1 MDSKEKIMKPCRDVT
16 LEHRVGFVLG
26 ALFLTLCLVGLPGK
40 SFAET
45 ISLTPEGSLTIIES
59 TAPLAAPLA
68 YVSGGTGLTG
78 YANCWPTSLTCF
90 GSAVSPAA
98 AASAADHLW
107 LQFDPAIIWSSS
119 TPLSQVFAVPG
130 LDHLDLAAGEY
141 PGEYLEFI
149 IWGATSASGPWEEGT
164 ILAIYRDG
172 FDTDTSTFV
181 GISDNLTSLWGFSQ
195 AYPYFMATSGDH
207 VVGFSSP
214 GEGEIDALVAPVPEP
229 ASLLL
234 LGSGLAGV
242 IALKRKQKISKQK
255 ML

>member
-1 MDSKEKIMKPCRDVT
+1 MCRALRCGLPGEWLTPLFYSRQKLERKLLRIFTKSGDRMDSKEKIMKPCRDVT

-130 LDHLDLAAGEY
+130 LDHLDLAAGE
-141 PGEYLEFI
+141 
-149 IWGATSASGPWEEGT
+149 
-164 ILAIYRDG
+164 D
-172 FDTDTSTFV
+172 
-181 GISDNLTSLWGFSQ
+181 
-195 AYPYFMATSGDH
+195 
-207 VVGFSSP
+207 
-214 GEGEIDALVAPVPEP
+214 
-229 ASLLL
+229 
-234 LGSGLAGV
+234 
-242 IALKRKQKISKQK
+242 RK
-255 ML
+255 